1 MLQVVDDAAQV
12 AILAPIT
19 PAKGAPKPKGSQGQA
34 LTSLIDEAAV
44 LKRLGITPAQ
54 VSGWLLAEEATA

>member
-1 MLQVVDDAAQV
+1 VVDDAAHV

-34 LTSLIDEAAV
+34 LTTLIDEAAV
-44 LKRLGITPAQ
+44 FKRLGITPAQ
-54 VSGWLLAEEATA
+54 VSMLPVG